1 MRAAGPRGGRV
12 ELALGARDLFQGVLL
27 IITVTTKGKWRFSF
41 EEAAP
46 HQMQKK
52 TSWAAI
58 TMFATGKRKMIA
70 RVP

>member
-1 MRAAGPRGGRV
+1 
-12 ELALGARDLFQGVLL
+12 LFHGVLL

-41 EEAAP
+41 EAAAP

-52 TSWAAI
+52 TSCAAT
-58 TMFATGKRKMIA
+58 TMLVSGKRKMIA

>member
-1 MRAAGPRGGRV
+1 M
-12 ELALGARDLFQGVLL
+12 LL

-52 TSWAAI
+52 TSEAAI
-58 TMFATGKRKMIA
+58 TRLVSGKRKISA
-70 RVP
+70 RLP